1 MPLSWHQIRTLFE
14 KVCELDS
21 RERELQLAKRCAD
34 DPTLR
39 AEVESLLAASDAAP
53 AFFETP
59 SGTASDALT
68 DESLIGQRVGR
79 YRIDAHI
86 ASGGMGT
93 VYEATRADDQYE
105 QKVALKLMSPG
116 AALSRDAL
124 SRFRDERQTLANLEH
139 DNIARLLDGGVAD
152 DSRPYLVM
160 EHVDGVPLNVYCDEQ
175 RLTTTPRLRLF
186 STVCA
191 AVQFAHRNLVIH
203 RDLKP
208 GNILV
213 SREGVVKLV
222 DFGIATVLK
231 ADPADGAATTLP
243 GQRLM
248 TPRYAS
254 PEQIRGEAV
263 TTASDVYSLGVILY
277 ELLTGHRPYQLSGRG
292 PLEIERTICETDPVR
307 PSVAVL
313 RTEPPLGNEGTTP
326 RTVTREVASRVR
338 DGKPQTL
345 RRRLAGDLDAIVLQA
360 MHREPLQR
368 YISVEHLSDDIRRHL
383 RGLPVSARHGTV
395 RYRTGKFIRR
405 NKAAVIAAAMG
416 AAAVLAGMVAVVRES
431 RIAAEQRDQAVAARQ
446 RTLTEAL
453 KASHI
458 NAFLQDMLASV
469 DPRAAGREVTV
480 RAALDQASLRVGRE
494 LADFPQVEAGIR
506 AVIGRSYHSLGDYD
520 AALPHLRTALVLR
533 SEAHGPEH
541 AEVAESMDDLGAL
554 LTSRGD
560 YDEAEPL
567 LRGGLAQRRRLL
579 GEGSLKVAES
589 LTNLGKLLHIRG
601 DLSAA
606 EPLRRQAL
614 SIRQE
619 HYGEGHIDVA
629 SSMINLAAVLQ
640 ARGRSAE
647 AERLYRGA
655 TTIYVKLVGREH
667 SDVSDVLNNLASLL
681 MRSGR
686 KELAEPM
693 FRESLAIR
701 RSVLGNDHPRVAR
714 SLSNLGGLLSGKG
727 DRKAAEPLLREA
739 LAIRRKRLGE
749 DHPDV
754 AISLY
759 KLAVTLRADGKA
771 AEAAGFFREA
781 CAHADRAWPE
791 GHRYPAEFHRNY
803 GQCLAELKRYEEAES
818 QLRLSHRL
826 LNRASESHPN
836 RTRTVVQN
844 LIELYTN
851 WGKPAKAAEWTA
863 RLPRGDPEV
872 PSRLPDA
879 ASAPRTSI
887 KQEAEEAGLRGESQ

>member
-1 MPLSWHQIRTLFE
+1 
-14 KVCELDS
+14 V
-21 RERELQLAKRCAD
+21 
-34 DPTLR
+34 
-39 AEVESLLAASDAAP
+39 
-53 AFFETP
+53 
-59 SGTASDALT
+59 
-68 DESLIGQRVGR
+68 
-79 YRIDAHI
+79 
-86 ASGGMGT
+86 
-93 VYEATRADDQYE
+93 
-105 QKVALKLMSPG
+105 
-116 AALSRDAL
+116 
-124 SRFRDERQTLANLEH
+124 
-139 DNIARLLDGGVAD
+139 
-152 DSRPYLVM
+152 
-160 EHVDGVPLNVYCDEQ
+160 
-175 RLTTTPRLRLF
+175 
-186 STVCA
+186 
-191 AVQFAHRNLVIH
+191 
-203 RDLKP
+203 
-208 GNILV
+208 
-213 SREGVVKLV
+213 
-222 DFGIATVLK
+222 
-231 ADPADGAATTLP
+231 
-243 GQRLM
+243 
-248 TPRYAS
+248 
-254 PEQIRGEAV
+254 V

-277 ELLTGHRPYQLSGRG
+277 ELLAGHRPYQLSGRE

-313 RTEPPLGNEGTTP
+313 RTEPPLANEGTTP
-326 RTVTREVASRVR
+326 RTATREVVSRVR

-383 RGLPVSARHGTV
+383 RGLPVSARDGTV
-395 RYRTGKFIRR
+395 RYRTGKFVRR
-405 NKAAVIAAAMG
+405 NKAAVIAAAIG
-416 AAAVLAGMVAVVRES
+416 AAAVLAGMVAVVWES
-431 RIAAEQRDQAVAARQ
+431 RIAAEQRDEAVAARK

-453 KASHI
+453 KATHI

-506 AVIGRSYHSLGDYD
+506 AVIGRTYHSLGDYD
-520 AALPHLRTALVLR
+520 AALPHLRTALALR

-579 GEGSLKVAES
+579 GEGSLKVATS
-589 LTNLGKLLHIRG
+589 LTNLGKLLHHRG

-619 HYGEGHIDVA
+619 HYGEDHIDVP
-629 SSMINLAAVLQ
+629 SSMLNLAAVLQ
-640 ARGRSAE
+640 ARGRNAE

-655 TTIYVKLVGREH
+655 LTIYVKLVGREH
-667 SDVSDVLNNLASLL
+667 SDVSDVLNNLATLL
-681 MRSGR
+681 MRSG
-686 KELAEPM
+686 L
-693 FRESLAIR
+693 RESLAIR
-701 RSVLGNDHPRVAR
+701 RSVLGNDHPNVAR
-714 SLSNLGGLLSGKG
+714 SLSNLGGLLSGMG

-759 KLAVTLRADGKA
+759 KLAAALRADGKA

-781 CAHADRAWPE
+781 CARADRAWPE

-826 LNRASESHPN
+826 LNRASESHPD

-863 RLPRGDPEV
+863 RLPRGNPEV

>member
-1 MPLSWHQIRTLFE
+1 MTSTWHQIRTLFE
-14 KVCELDS
+14 QVCELDS
-21 RERELQLAKRCAD
+21 RERESQLAKRCAD

-59 SGTASDALT
+59 WETAPDALA
-68 DESLIGQRVGR
+68 DESLIGHRVDR

-105 QKVALKLMSPG
+105 QKVALKLMSPRT
-116 AALSRDAL
+116 ALSPDAL

-139 DNIARLLDGGVAD
+139 ANIARLLDGGVAD
-152 DSRPYLVM
+152 DGRPYLVM

-191 AVQFAHRNLVIH
+191 AVQFAHRNLVVH

-213 SREGVVKLV
+213 SRNGVVKLV
-222 DFGIATVLK
+222 DFGIATVLQG
-231 ADPADGAATTLP
+231 DPADEAAATLP

-248 TPRYAS
+248 TPQYAS
-254 PEQIRGEAV
+254 PEQIRGEVV

-277 ELLTGHRPYQLSGRG
+277 ELLAGYRPYELSGRE
-292 PLEIERTICETDPVR
+292 PREIERTICETDPVR
-307 PSVAVL
+307 PSVAAL
-313 RTEPPLGNEGTTP
+313 RTEPPPANELTMPGTA
-326 RTVTREVASRVR
+326 TREAVSRVR

-345 RRRLAGDLDAIVLQA
+345 RRRLAGDLDAIVLKA
-360 MHREPLQR
+360 MHRDPLQR
-368 YISVEHLSDDIRRHL
+368 YTSVEHLSGDIRRHL
-383 RGLPVSARHGTV
+383 QGLPVSARDGTV
-395 RYRTGKFIRR
+395 RYRAGKFIRR
-405 NKAAVIAAAMG
+405 NKAVVIATAMG
-416 AAAVLAGMVAVVRES
+416 AAAVVAGMIAVVWQS
-431 RIAAEQRDQAVAARQ
+431 RIAAEQRDEAVAARQ
-446 RTLTEAL
+446 RAVTETL
-453 KASHI
+453 KATHI
-458 NAFLQDMLASV
+458 NTFLQDMLASV
-469 DPRAAGREVTV
+469 DPRAAGRDITV

-494 LADFPQVEAGIR
+494 LVDFPQVEAGIR
-506 AVIGRSYHSLGDYD
+506 AVIGRTYHSLGDYD
-520 AALPHLRTALVLR
+520 AALPHLRTALALR

-554 LTSRGD
+554 LTSHGD

-567 LRGGLAQRRRLL
+567 LRGGLAQRRRML
-579 GEGSLKVAES
+579 GEKSLKVATS
-589 LTNLGKLLHIRG
+589 LNNLGKLLQLRG

-614 SIRQE
+614 AIRQE
-619 HYGEGHIDVA
+619 HYGEDHIDVP
-629 SSMINLAAVLQ
+629 SSMLNLATVLQ
-640 ARGRSAE
+640 ARGRNDE
-647 AERLYRGA
+647 AERLYRNA
-655 TTIYVKLVGREH
+655 LTIYVKLVGREH
-667 SDVSDVLNNLASLL
+667 SDVSDVLNNLATLL

-701 RSVLGNDHPRVAR
+701 RNVLGNDHPNVAR
-714 SLSNLGGLLSGKG
+714 SLSNLGGLLSGMG
-727 DRKAAEPLLREA
+727 DRKTAEPLLREA

-759 KLAVTLRADGKA
+759 KLAVALRADGKA

-781 CAHADRAWPE
+781 CTRADRAWPE
-791 GHRYPAEFHRNY
+791 GHPYPAEFHRNY

-818 QLRLSHRL
+818 QLQLSHRL

-836 RTRTVVQN
+836 RTRPVVQN

-863 RLPRGDPEV
+863 RLPRGNPEV
-872 PSRLPDA
+872 P
-879 ASAPRTSI
+879 
-887 KQEAEEAGLRGESQ
+887 

>member
-1 MPLSWHQIRTLFE
+1 MSSSWHQIRTLFE
-14 KVCELDS
+14 QVCELGS
-21 RERELQLAKRCAD
+21 TEREAHLAKWCTD

-59 SGTASDALT
+59 SGTDSGALT
-68 DESLIGQRVGR
+68 DEPLIGHCVGR

-86 ASGGMGT
+86 ASGGMGR

-105 QKVALKLMSPG
+105 QKVAVKLMSPG
-116 AALSRDAL
+116 TALSPDAL

-152 DSRPYLVM
+152 DGRPYLVM
-160 EHVDGVPLNVYCDEQ
+160 EHVDGVPLDVYCDEQ
-175 RLTTTPRLRLF
+175 RLTTAPRLRLF
-186 STVCA
+186 RTACA
-191 AVQFAHRNLVIH
+191 AVQFAHRNLVVH

-213 SREGVVKLV
+213 SRDGVVKLV
-222 DFGIATVLK
+222 DFGIATVLQ
-231 ADPADGAATTLP
+231 ADSTEEADTTLP
-243 GQRLM
+243 GQPLM
-248 TPRYAS
+248 TPQYAS
-254 PEQIRGEAV
+254 PEQIRGLAV

-277 ELLTGHRPYQLSGRG
+277 ELLTGHRPYQLSGRR
-292 PLEIERTICETDPVR
+292 PLEIERTVCETDPVR

-313 RTEPPLGNEGTTP
+313 RTDPPPGHDGTTP
-326 RTVTREVASRVR
+326 RTATHEVASRVR

-345 RRRLAGDLDAIVLQA
+345 RRRLAGDLDAIVLKA

-368 YISVEHLSDDIRRHL
+368 YISVEHLHDDLRRHL

-395 RYRTGKFIRR
+395 RYRMGKFILR
-405 NKAAVIAAAMG
+405 NKAATIAAGMG
-416 AAAVLAGMVAVVRES
+416 AAAVLAGIFAVMRES
-431 RIAAEQRDQAVAARQ
+431 RIAAGQRDEAVAARQ

-453 KASHI
+453 KATHI
-458 NAFLQDMLASV
+458 NAFLQDILASV

-506 AVIGRSYHSLGDYD
+506 TVIGRSYHSLGDYD
-520 AALPHLRTALVLR
+520 AALPHLRTALALR
-533 SEAHGPEH
+533 SEAHGPED

-554 LTSRGD
+554 LTSRGN

-579 GEGSLKVAES
+579 GEGSLEVATS
-589 LTNLGKLLHIRG
+589 LSTLGKLLHHRG

-614 SIRQE
+614 SIRQR
-619 HYGEGHIDVA
+619 HYGEDHLDVA
-629 SSMINLAAVLQ
+629 SSMVNLAAVLQ

-655 TTIYVKLVGREH
+655 LTIYVKLVGREH
-667 SDVSDVLNNLASLL
+667 ADVSDVLNNLASLL

-686 KELAEPM
+686 TELAESM

-714 SLSNLGGLLSGKG
+714 SLSNLGGLLSGRG
-727 DRKAAEPLLREA
+727 DHESAEPLLREA

-754 AISLY
+754 AISLN
-759 KLAVTLRADGKA
+759 KLAASLRADGKA
-771 AEAAGFFREA
+771 AEAAGIFREA

-791 GHRYPAEFHRNY
+791 GHRYPVEFHRNY

-826 LNRASESHPN
+826 LSRSSESHPN

-851 WGKPAKAAEWTA
+851 WGKPAEAAAWTA
-863 RLPRGDPEV
+863 RLPRGNPEV
-872 PSRLPDA
+872 PSRRPDA
-879 ASAPRTSI
+879 TSAPRTSI
-887 KQEAEEAGLRGESQ
+887 RQEAEESGLRAESQ